1 MSQSPTIPTP
11 PATFDAWTYREY
23 GTADVLH
30 RETLPLG
37 PVPKGHVLVKV
48 HAVSL
53 NSSDREFLHGS
64 PAYTRIW
71 GWKKPK
77 LQVLG
82 TDVSGEVID
91 IGPGT
96 GGFRRGDRVFGDI
109 LVGQGGT
116 GSHAICPAKH
126 LTHKPDWI
134 SHHDA
139 SVLPQAGAVAIQ
151 GLAVNGGIKE
161 GDRVLILGAGGGAGS
176 FAVPLAK
183 RKGAF
188 VTAVDHGDKADFIRA
203 IGADEVWDY
212 RETDF
217 TTQTYKWDYILDLI
231 GVAPLLAARRRLT
244 PGGTFVL
251 VGGPIRRILNTW
263 FTGGLLS
270 LFSSRKSK
278 MCFVQQNGGMQELLD
293 LVQQGEVDLHI
304 HGTYAYDRA
313 PEAYRVL
320 DNLANQGKVVVQ
332 VVEEEPGAV
341 G

>member
-1 MSQSPTIPTP
+1 MSKAPAIPTP
-11 PATFDAWTYREY
+11 LTTLDAWTYREY
-23 GTADVLH
+23 GTADVL
-30 RETLPLG
+30 RRASLPIAPLA
-37 PVPKGHVLVKV
+37 KGHVLVKV

-82 TDVSGEVID
+82 TDVSGEIVA
-91 IGPGT
+91 IGPGAE
-96 GGFRRGDRVFGDI
+96 GFRMGDQVFGDI

-116 GSHAICPAKH
+116 ASHVACPAKH
-126 LTHKPDWI
+126 LTRKPEWI

-139 SVLPQAGAVAIQ
+139 SVLPQAGAVAFQ
-151 GLAVNGGIKE
+151 GLAVNGGIQE
-161 GDRVLILGAGGGAGS
+161 GARVLILGAGGGAGS

-188 VTAVDHGDKADFIRA
+188 VTAVDHGDKMDFVRA
-203 IGADEVWDY
+203 LGADEVWDY
-212 RETDF
+212 RETNF
-217 TTQTYKWDYILDLI
+217 LEQTYKWDYILDLI

-263 FTGGLLS
+263 FSGGLLS

-278 MCFVQQNGGMQELLD
+278 MCFVQQNGGMEDLLA
-293 LVQQGEVDLHI
+293 LVQKGEVQLHV
-304 HGTYAYDRA
+304 DRTFPFEQA
-313 PEAYRVL
+313 PDAYRIL
-320 DNLANQGKVVVQ
+320 DNLANRGKVVVQ
-332 VVEEEPGAV
+332 VVEEEPRVRG
-341 G
+341 